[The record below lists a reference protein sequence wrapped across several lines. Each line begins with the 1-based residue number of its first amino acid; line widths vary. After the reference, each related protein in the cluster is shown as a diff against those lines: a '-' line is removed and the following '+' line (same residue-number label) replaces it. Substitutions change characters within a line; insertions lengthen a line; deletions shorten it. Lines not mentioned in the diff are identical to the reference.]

1 MCKVVEERAKEYA
14 AEALEKEKIE
24 NIKRMLSL
32 GKLTH
37 EEIAN
42 SLNVPTE
49 LVENVANGKVA

>member
-1 MCKVVEERAKEYA
+1 MCKIVEERAKEYA
-14 AEALEKEKIE
+14 NEQQIE
-24 NIKRMLSL
+24 NIKRMLAL

-42 SLNVPTE
+42 SLNVSIE